1 MNSGPG
7 GTELAGRHRTIII
20 LIVIV
25 LCGLAARVLPS
36 IADMADTDAL
46 KSPLLFPDDPPY
58 HLIRLQQIADGTVSF
73 PAGLNTPDPLIA
85 HPYGETCIWPWGFD
99 FLISVTAP
107 LNDWC
112 GTDCMAKAAGF
123 IPPVFSGLSIILL
136 FFLSSLAGRGSQLE
150 RTNGSRDLV
159 AAAIFALMPANVIY
173 TLNGRIDH
181 HVMEPLIL
189 ILPLLLV
196 FKRNQS
202 PAGGRGRMLLFAG
215 GLACGLA
222 GAFVPAAPALNIPLF
237 IAVGMF
243 LCLSAKSRVHRV
255 LMWCIGML
263 AGTAASLLFSPFP
276 GQWVFYSAS
285 LTHVTIV
292 FCCIVGLLVAAAVLS
307 LTPQPDKSGGGK
319 TRLLIAGA
327 AGSAGGAVSVMAAS
341 WLFPEFTTSILN
353 GTIYTAS
360 GDLAKMSLE
369 ASSFLDSPVRILE
382 LTGWLLPF
390 SFAGII
396 GAASSR
402 KDLPERL
409 IAVLAVIFI
418 LLAMMQRRFLVA
430 ATPLIAIT
438 AADGI
443 FLITGYLSRKATRIS
458 EKGGAIILLAILI
471 PSIMTDLTIEPLTA
485 RDRAMYSAAAGIRE
499 LTGGQQ
505 KSSGTL
511 APWGYGHLLKY
522 RAGVP
527 TVCDNFFGVPGSDAA
542 IMRCLN
548 IMYSTDDA
556 FINKQFDELKIRFV
570 VLVPPHPDQIKVETD
585 LIGLDSSAWA
595 DDEGRLS
602 ALFAQSFYG
611 RTGMWAAGAHIGQIG
626 PWNLMLK
633 GKFKQIDTETREVL
647 SEVFLLERF
656 PANAES
662 GSGQAPAADNT
673 PVNH

>member
-1 MNSGPG
+1 M
-7 GTELAGRHRTIII
+7 
-20 LIVIV
+20 
-25 LCGLAARVLPS
+25 
-36 IADMADTDAL
+36 ADMADTDAL
-46 KSPLLFPDDPPY
+46 KSPLPFPDDPPY

-73 PAGLNTPDPLIA
+73 PAELGTPDAFIA
-85 HPYGETCIWPWGFD
+85 HPFGETCIWPWGFD
-99 FLISVTAP
+99 FLIGVTAP

-123 IPPVFSGLSIILL
+123 IPPILSGLSMILL
-136 FFLSSLAGRGSQLE
+136 FFLSRLAGRGSQLQ
-150 RTNGSRDLV
+150 RTDESRSLV
-159 AAAIFALMPANVIY
+159 AAAIFALMPANVVY

-196 FKRNQS
+196 FKWNQS

-237 IAVGMF
+237 IAVGTF
-243 LCLSAKSRVHRV
+243 LCLSAKPRLLINV
-255 LMWCIGML
+255 LMWNIGML
-263 AGTAASLLFSPFP
+263 AGTAASLFFSPFP

-285 LTHVTIV
+285 LTHLMIA
-292 FCCIVGLLVAAAVLS
+292 FCCIVGLVVAAAILS
-307 LTPQPDKSGGGK
+307 LTPQPDKSSGVK

-369 ASSFLDSPVRILE
+369 ASSFFDSPVRVLE
-382 LTGWLLPF
+382 LTGWLLPL
-390 SFAGII
+390 SIAGII
-396 GAASSR
+396 GAASGR
-402 KDLPERL
+402 KDSTERL
-409 IAVLAVIFI
+409 IAVLAAIFI

-430 ATPLIAIT
+430 ATPLVAIT

-443 FLITGYLSRKATRIS
+443 FLVTGYLSRKAARIS
-458 EKGGAIILLAILI
+458 ERGGAIVLVAILV

-548 IMYSTDDA
+548 IMYSTNDA

-570 VLVPPHPDQIKVETD
+570 VLVPPHPDQIKVETG

-611 RTGMWAAGAHIGQIG
+611 RTGMWAAGARIGQIG
-626 PWNLMLK
+626 PWNLTLK

-662 GSGQAPAADNT
+662 GSGQAPTEDNT